1 MENTQETT
9 TQETTGQETTK
20 TTQEKRTIVE
30 EFKVSGE
37 AVVSKVKELVYE
49 GNVRRITIKNEEGKT
64 LFEIPLVV
72 GVIGALLLP
81 QLAALG
87 AVGALIARLT
97 ITIEREEMVTKT
109 EPACSVVMKPLLTLN
124 CLITH

>member
-1 MENTQETT
+1 MDNTQDNT
-9 TQETTGQETTK
+9 TQTTVTDSTEQK

-97 ITIEREEMVTKT
+97 ITIEREEVIAKPET
-109 EPACSVVMKPLLTLN
+109 PAETPKV
-124 CLITH
+124 

>member
-1 MENTQETT
+1 MENNQETTKETT
-9 TQETTGQETTK
+9 TQTSSH
-20 TTQEKRTIVE
+20 EKRTIVE

-97 ITIEREEMVTKT
+97 ITIEREEVVTKT
-109 EPACSVVMKPLLTLN
+109 ESPVQTPPSSVEQS
-124 CLITH
+124 

>member
-1 MENTQETT
+1 MESTR
-9 TQETTGQETTK
+9 ETTK
-20 TTQEKRTIVE
+20 ETTSNAHEKRTITE

-87 AVGALIARLT
+87 AVGALIAKLT
-97 ITIEREEMVTKT
+97 ITIEREEIITKT
-109 EPACSVVMKPLLTLN
+109 EPPIQAPPTA
-124 CLITH
+124 

>member
-1 MENTQETT
+1 MDNTQENT
-9 TQETTGQETTK
+9 TQTTVTDTSK
-20 TTQEKRTIVE
+20 STEKRTIVE

-97 ITIEREEMVTKT
+97 ITIEREEVVAKT
-109 EPACSVVMKPLLTLN
+109 ETPAETPKV
-124 CLITH
+124 

>member
-1 MENTQETT
+1 MENNQETKS
-9 TQETTGQETTK
+9 TQTNAH
-20 TTQEKRTIVE
+20 EKRTIVE

-97 ITIEREEMVTKT
+97 ITIEREEVVTKT
-109 EPACSVVMKPLLTLN
+109 EPPVQTPPSSVEQS
-124 CLITH
+124 

>member
-1 MENTQETT
+1 MDNTQNNTT
-9 TQETTGQETTK
+9 HTTVTDTSK
-20 TTQEKRTIVE
+20 TTEKRTIIE

-87 AVGALIARLT
+87 AVGALIAKLT
-97 ITIEREEMVTKT
+97 ITIEREEVVAKT
-109 EPACSVVMKPLLTLN
+109 ETPAETPKV
-124 CLITH
+124 

>member
-1 MENTQETT
+1 MDSKENVTQETT
-9 TQETTGQETTK
+9 TQATTEQGTTK
-20 TTQEKRTIVE
+20 QATQATTQEKRTIIE

-109 EPACSVVMKPLLTLN
+109 DKPVETTN
-124 CLITH
+124 V

>member
-1 MENTQETT
+1 MNDTHETT
-9 TQETTGQETTK
+9 TTNAASTASSDTTTK
-20 TTQEKRTIVE
+20 TRTIVE

-37 AVVSKVKELVYE
+37 AVVSKVKELVHE

-97 ITIEREEMVTKT
+97 MTIEREEVITKT
-109 EPACSVVMKPLLTLN
+109 DIAVETVVKAES
-124 CLITH
+124 

>member
-1 MENTQETT
+1 MENTQEKTT
-9 TQETTGQETTK
+9 TQ

-37 AVVSKVKELVYE
+37 AVVSKVKELVHE

-81 QLAALG
+81 QLAAMG

-97 ITIEREEMVTKT
+97 ITIEREEVVAKT
-109 EPACSVVMKPLLTLN
+109 ETPAETPNV
-124 CLITH
+124 

>member
-1 MENTQETT
+1 MET
-9 TQETTGQETTK
+9 TQEANKQENTGQQKEK

-109 EPACSVVMKPLLTLN
+109 ETPVETPKV
-124 CLITH
+124 

>member
-1 MENTQETT
+1 MENTQEKTT
-9 TQETTGQETTK
+9 TQ

-37 AVVSKVKELVYE
+37 AVVSKVKELVHE

-97 ITIEREEMVTKT
+97 ITIEREEVVAKT
-109 EPACSVVMKPLLTLN
+109 ETPAETPNV
-124 CLITH
+124 

>member
-1 MENTQETT
+1 MDNNQETKKET
-9 TQETTGQETTK
+9 TQTNTHD
-20 TTQEKRTIVE
+20 KRTIVE

-87 AVGALIARLT
+87 AVGALIAKLT
-97 ITIEREEMVTKT
+97 ITIEREEVVAKS
-109 EPACSVVMKPLLTLN
+109 EAPAQTSPSPVEQS
-124 CLITH
+124 